1 MFDKIL
7 FTPKNHFTI
16 KEDFIELIDYMM
28 YFEEVHLILSNPDLF
43 VNLFGYFNESFLY
56 NLLKNKRLIL
66 HLSDSN
72 WACNYDEEGL
82 YSIMLISH
90 GWDDS
95 HNFLY
100 NIHRRFVCNNSIK
113 NMQFADKFAPLM
125 DVLLY
130 PSEIGYSIYDDLRNE
145 TYLKKFTELY
155 LNVRLPQRIIKSQ
168 IEIGIE
174 LVKSPIID
182 GAFIIHS
189 NIPELLTQSINNRNG
204 SDFNFVPLVLEIA
217 NTRKCSYDSALYSS
231 ELTATSSTVPFLEL
245 LLNEKVS
252 QTSNS
257 KKNINAFQEN
267 ILFKCLS
274 PGDALVKRKIDENTL
289 MNLLLNAGKFRNW
302 LKNIPDDANLIQE
315 YVDEI
320 NKKTMA
326 DNVWIKTGRVL
337 TCLLFGW
344 IPVVGTFVSGG
355 LSMADMFFSEKL
367 LAGWKPNLFVEYYKK
382 VLQTDLESNK
392 ALC

>member
-7 FTPKNHFTI
+7 FTPKKNFTI
-16 KEDFIELIDYMM
+16 KEDFIELIGYMM
-28 YFEEVHLILSNPDLF
+28 YFDEVHLILSNPDLF
-43 VNLFGYFNESFLY
+43 VNLFGYFNEGFLQS
-56 NLLKNKRLIL
+56 LLKSKRLIL
-66 HLSDSN
+66 HLSDSY
-72 WACNYDEEGL
+72 WACNYVEKGL

-100 NIHRRFVCNNSIK
+100 NMHRRYMCNNSIK
-113 NMQFADKFAPLM
+113 NLQFADKFAPLM

-130 PSEIGYSIYDDLRNE
+130 PPEIGYSIYDDLRND
-145 TYLKKFTELY
+145 TYLKRFTELY
-155 LNVRLPQRIIKSQ
+155 YNVRLPQRIIKPKIQ
-168 IEIGIE
+168 IDIE
-174 LVKSPIID
+174 LVKSPIMD

-189 NIPELLTQSINNRNG
+189 NIPELLTITNG
-204 SDFNFVPLVLEIA
+204 YKSDFNFVPLLLEIA

-231 ELTATSSTVPFLEL
+231 ELSATSSKVPFLEL

-257 KKNINAFQEN
+257 KQNINAFQKN

-274 PGDALVKRKIDENTL
+274 PGDGLVNRIIDENTL
-289 MNLLLNAGKFRNW
+289 MDLLLNAGKFRNW

-320 NKKTMA
+320 NKKTKA
-326 DNVWIKTGRVL
+326 DNVWIKMGRVL

-344 IPVVGTFVSGG
+344 IPVVGPFVSGG

-367 LAGWKPNLFVEYYKK
+367 LAGWKPNLFVEDYKK
-382 VLQTDLESNK
+382 VLQTASESNK